1 VPRTRPSR
9 TSPAT
14 PRTGF
19 PFLDEALDPPGS
31 VLAMAHRGGG
41 KHPGLAGME
50 NTRAA
55 FRHAVE
61 LGYRYLETDVHA
73 TSDGV
78 LVALHDPVLDRVA
91 DIAGRVVEMT
101 ATDVEV
107 ARIGGVEAV
116 PTLAELFEEFPDCRF
131 NIDIKAPA
139 AVGPLV
145 DLLGRTGAHE
155 RVCVGAF
162 DRARIEEFRRA
173 TGGRVATSA
182 AKPEALRF
190 LTMRDRARAATYA
203 RGRFAVLQLPR
214 VRGPIPVVT
223 PAVVRR
229 AHAAGVHVHAWTV
242 DRPRHMVR
250 MIDAGV
256 DGIFTDRTDLLKDV
270 LRERG
275 LWREP

>member
-1 VPRTRPSR
+1 VPRTRQ
-9 TSPAT
+9 AA

-19 PFLDEALDPPGS
+19 PYLDEVLDPPGS

-41 KHPGLAGME
+41 KHPELAGME

-55 FRHAVE
+55 FRHAVD

-91 DIAGRVVEMT
+91 DVAGRVVDMR

-107 ARIGGVEAV
+107 ARIGGLEAV
-116 PTLAELFEEFPDCRF
+116 PTLADLLEEFAECRF
-131 NIDIKAPA
+131 NIDIKAPG
-139 AVGPLV
+139 AVQPLV
-145 DLLGRTGAHE
+145 ELLDRTGAHH

-162 DRARIEEFRRA
+162 DRTRIEEFRRA

-182 AKPEALRF
+182 SRSEAVRF
-190 LTMRDRARAATYA
+190 LTMRDRARAAAMA

-214 VRGPIPVVT
+214 VRGPIPIVT
-223 PAVVRR
+223 AGVVRR

-242 DRPRHMVR
+242 DRPRHIAR
-250 MIDAGV
+250 MIDVGV
-256 DGIFTDRTDLLKDV
+256 DGIFTDRTDVLKDV
-270 LRERG
+270 LCARG
-275 LWREP
+275 LWRLPGAANL

>member
-1 VPRTRPSR
+1 VPRTRP
-9 TSPAT
+9 AV

-19 PFLDEALDPPGS
+19 PYLDAVLEPPGS

-41 KHPGLAGME
+41 KHPDMLGLE

-55 FRHAVE
+55 FRHAVD

-91 DIAGRVVEMT
+91 DVAGRIVEMT

-107 ARIGGVEAV
+107 ARIGGLEAV
-116 PTLAELFEEFPDCRF
+116 PTLAGLLEEFPDCRF
-131 NIDIKAPA
+131 NIDVKAPG
-139 AVGPLV
+139 AVAPLA
-145 DLLGRTGAHE
+145 DLIASTGAHD

-162 DRARIEEFRRA
+162 DRQRIEEFRRA
-173 TGGRVATSA
+173 TGGAVATSA
-182 AKPEALRF
+182 AKSEALRF
-190 LTMRDRARAATYA
+190 LTMRDRRRAAAMA

-214 VRGPIPVVT
+214 VRGPLPVVT
-223 PAVVRR
+223 PGLVRR

-250 MIDAGV
+250 MIEAGV